1 MPSLAFIWYD
11 KPNFK
16 KNVLIYEVV
25 ESISNCC
32 VTEAF
37 SLWKKQTT
45 AIAQLVGNSRSVVK
59 YLHNSLGAHS
69 QVAAL
74 A

>member
-1 MPSLAFIWYD
+1 MLSLAFIWYD
-11 KPNFK
+11 RPKFLK
-16 KNVLIYEVV
+16 KVLIYEVV

-32 VTEAF
+32 VIEAF
-37 SLWKKQTT
+37 SLWKKQTI
-45 AIAQLVGNSRSVVK
+45 AIAQLVGNSQSVVK